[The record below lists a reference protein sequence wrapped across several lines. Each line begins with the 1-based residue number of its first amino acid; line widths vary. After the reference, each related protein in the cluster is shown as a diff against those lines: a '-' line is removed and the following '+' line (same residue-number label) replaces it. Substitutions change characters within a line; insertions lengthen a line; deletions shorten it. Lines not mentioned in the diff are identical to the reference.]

1 MNRKIRTW
9 AWRLK
14 TIAEVMACD
23 GSKREGYGRSGSI
36 IPFVYKS
43 RDKVRV
49 IPRGDSYLAVCDLP
63 LNAVR
68 VNARAMRILKSCDGT
83 RSVTGIA
90 REAGITNEED
100 VLRVCEY
107 FRARGFLDQ
116 ETVPDTG
123 FRPSVSV
130 IIPVRNRPEELSEC
144 LASVFAQEY
153 PRELMEV
160 IVVDDG
166 STDDTPEVAR
176 RFPCTL
182 LSSAVSLGQSYCR
195 NRGAREASGEILAFL
210 DSDCVAERT
219 WLKELVVWFV
229 WERIGAVGGY
239 VDGYFTETTIDRYEQ
254 AASPLSMGKRQLIG
268 SNDTSTLY
276 VPTCNLLARK
286 QVFEETSGFRPDL
299 LVGEDVD
306 FCWSMR
312 DRGHILLYVPRGR
325 VKHRHRS
332 SLWNMLRRRKDYG
345 TSEALLY
352 GLHRDRRKRF
362 NVPVSAGLSTV
373 FACTGVLALSPWI
386 LLVSLMP
393 LLFDIAKKWLKLTQA
408 RLNLPLSKI
417 AVSVIRGHFS
427 MAYFFSFHLIRYYL
441 ILMILLGFL
450 LPPLWLL
457 SFCALLIASSV
468 DYTTRG
474 PKLSY
479 PVYLSYYLL
488 EHLAYQ
494 LGVAIG
500 CLGERKFGSY
510 RPVLTTGRPKSP
522 LVANRQRV
530 PE

>member
-1 MNRKIRTW
+1 MS
-9 AWRLK
+9 
-14 TIAEVMACD
+14 C
-23 GSKREGYGRSGSI
+23 
-36 IPFVYKS
+36 
-43 RDKVRV
+43 
-49 IPRGDSYLAVCDLP
+49 GDSYLAVCDLP

-68 VNARAMRILKSCDGT
+68 VNAQAIRILKSCDGT
-83 RSVTGIA
+83 RSITGIA
-90 REAGITNEED
+90 REAGIAKEEE

-107 FRARGFLDQ
+107 FRKRGFLEQ
-116 ETVPDTG
+116 EAAPDTG

-130 IIPVRNRPEELSEC
+130 IIPVRDRAEELSEC

-176 RFPCTL
+176 RFPCML
-182 LSSAVSLGQSYCR
+182 LSNTFSRGQSYCR
-195 NRGAREASGEILAFL
+195 NMGAREASGEILAFL

-219 WLKELVVWFV
+219 WLKELVIWFV
-229 WERIGAVGGY
+229 WDPIGVVGGY
-239 VDGYFTETTIDRYEQ
+239 VDGYFTKTAIDRYEQ
-254 AASPLSMGKRQLIG
+254 AASPLNIGKRQLIG
-268 SNDTSTLY
+268 SDDSSTFY

-286 QVFEETSGFRPDL
+286 KVFEETSGFRPDL

-306 FCWSMR
+306 FCWRMR
-312 DRGHILLYVPRGR
+312 DRGHILLYVPGGR
-325 VKHRHRS
+325 VKHKHRS
-332 SLWNMLRRRKDYG
+332 GLWNMLRRRKDYG

-352 GLHRDRRKRF
+352 GLHPDRRKRF
-362 NVPVSAGLSTV
+362 NVPVLAGLSNV
-373 FACTGVLALSPWI
+373 FACSGILALSPLI
-386 LLVSLMP
+386 LLAPLIP
-393 LLFDIAKKWLKLTQA
+393 LLFDIAKKWLKLTQT

-441 ILMILLGFL
+441 ILMIPLGFL

-457 SFCALLIASSV
+457 SLCVLLIASTV
-468 DYTTRG
+468 DYTTRR

-479 PVYLSYYLL
+479 PIYLSYYLL

-500 CLGERKFGSY
+500 CLRNRKFGSY
-510 RPVLTTGRPKSP
+510 VPILTMGRPKRPRPVLSR
-522 LVANRQRV
+522 L
-530 PE
+530 EE